1 MKQINIIFMS
11 LLLTLS
17 LCVPAHAQK
26 VGDEIPGEGGKWVI
40 VAVDSSEVIAEHER
54 YEAKYDELDRISF
67 GVLAGAHLNWTLYKN
82 SMVPGTRTGAD
93 YDAAFFFE
101 FVLGPK
107 RIFSL
112 RPEVNILKRDA
123 RLKDFNMSG
132 TDIGLFK
139 GEYKMDV
146 KMFDVRLPFIFNLG
160 NYKKI
165 HPYIYIA
172 PVAGFAY
179 GGSIQLIPDKGEKA
193 EVDINGSNF
202 RNYYIA
208 GQLGVGCKFPIY
220 FKSNPRKHLD
230 ILLEVNA
237 EGGITDTYSKKEN
250 NGEAGVYEYA
260 AGADYAGKNPLFAD
274 YEAKRRTFVGL
285 EARAGLAFPLSLFQ
299 KREKKVAPRIERAWQ
314 PKPDTIIVHTV
325 DTIVK
330 HTVDTIVIEKVR
342 KDTVI
347 MVTKECY
354 SFDEIV
360 EKLEKG
366 ESIVGLSFC
375 SVNDITFAF
384 DKADIKPESYAYL
397 NKIADFMKRS
407 GAKIIV
413 GGHTDNKGSAAY
425 NLKLSEQRAK
435 AVYDYLIGQGVEK
448 ENLAYDF
455 FGLSR
460 PRATNETE
468 EGRQINR
475 RVEFEIVGANVL
487 NKDK

>member
-1 MKQINIIFMS
+1 MKKQITIFMAS
-11 LLLTLS
+11 LFVAMFGIMPVL
-17 LCVPAHAQK
+17 HAQK
-26 VGDEIPGEGGKWVI
+26 VGDEIPGEGGKWVV

-82 SMVPGTRTGAD
+82 NMVPGTRTGAD
-93 YDAAFFFE
+93 YNAAFFFE
-101 FVLGPK
+101 FVLGPR
-107 RIFSL
+107 RIFSI
-112 RPEVNILKRDA
+112 RPEVDILKRDA
-123 RLKDFNMSG
+123 RLKDFNMDG
-132 TDIGLFK
+132 TDLGLFK

-146 KMFDVRLPFIFNLG
+146 KMFDARLPFIFNLG
-160 NYKKI
+160 NHKKI

-179 GGSIQLIPDKGEKA
+179 GGTIQLIPDEGEKA
-193 EVDINGSNF
+193 EVDVNGSNF

-208 GQLGVGCKFPIY
+208 GQLGVGVKFPIY

-250 NGEAGVYEYA
+250 DGKAEVVRPDGKYYD
-260 AGADYAGKNPLFAD
+260 GKQPLYADYD
-274 YEAKRRTFVGL
+274 AKRRNFVGL
-285 EARAGLAFPLSLFQ
+285 EARAGLSFPLSLFQ
-299 KREKKVAPRIERAWQ
+299 GREKKVTPRVERAWQ
-314 PKPDTIIVHTV
+314 PKPDTVIVHTV

-347 MVTKECY
+347 MVTKPCY
-354 SFDEIV
+354 SLDEII
-360 EKLEKG
+360 EMLEKG
-366 ESIVGLSFC
+366 QSIAGLSFC
-375 SVNDITFAF
+375 SVNDITFEF
-384 DKADIKPESYAYL
+384 DKADIKPESYPYL
-397 NKIADFMKRS
+397 NKIADLMKRTE
-407 GAKIIV
+407 AKIII

-425 NLKLSEQRAK
+425 NLKLSERRAK
-435 AVYDYLIGQGVEK
+435 AVYDYLIGQGVIK

-468 EGRQINR
+468 EGRQQNR
-475 RVEFEIVGANVL
+475 RVEFEILNANV
-487 NKDK
+487 NQK